1 MPPNLLLLKRW
12 LVGAGIII
20 VLLLLFREE
29 LPTVTDLRG
38 RRQVDQDGF
47 VSRTK
52 MMAVVREWQ
61 KRERIRKIV
70 GLVFYQK
77 RQQASILDCYL
88 KVR

>member
-38 RRQVDQDGF
+38 RQVDRDGF
-47 VSRTK
+47 VPRTK

-61 KRERIRKIV
+61 KREGIRKIV

>member
-29 LPTVTDLRG
+29 LPAVTDLRG
-38 RRQVDQDGF
+38 RQIDRDGF
-47 VSRTK
+47 VSRTE

-77 RQQASILDCYL
+77 RQQAAILDCYL